1 MYHGLK
7 LIKERGIHDLVQVE
21 SNSALVVQIANSDCA
36 CDHQGESG
44 IAAPDLT
51 LAYVLEGFHVD
62 ILIQLDNMH
71 PPTPTTEGSDAMQL
85 FNPRSFHA
93 AHIKWTSIRQEA
105 SSTYELTKT
114 DAGPLTR
121 NLLLEPR
128 ATINVQSNLHIVVD
142 DVKCS
147 HGAAISDLEES
158 KLLYFQVCGI
168 DIETARRVLV
178 FAFGSE
184 VIDKFPYSSIRDRVY
199 SQIHNLLD
207 PSSN

>member
-1 MYHGLK
+1 MHVLRRLCGNHLRMPHVSQF
-7 LIKERGIHDLVQVE
+7 ICTFPIGDFFCSI
-21 SNSALVVQIANSDCA
+21 
-36 CDHQGESG
+36 SG

-85 FNPRSFHA
+85 FNPR
-93 AHIKWTSIRQEA
+93 EA

>member
-1 MYHGLK
+1 M
-7 LIKERGIHDLVQVE
+7 
-21 SNSALVVQIANSDCA
+21 
-36 CDHQGESG
+36 
-44 IAAPDLT
+44 
-51 LAYVLEGFHVD
+51 
-62 ILIQLDNMH
+62 
-71 PPTPTTEGSDAMQL
+71 
-85 FNPRSFHA
+85 
-93 AHIKWTSIRQEA
+93 
-105 SSTYELTKT
+105 
-114 DAGPLTR
+114 
-121 NLLLEPR
+121 
-128 ATINVQSNLHIVVD
+128 VD